1 MFDAI
6 NDVLKDI
13 PGVTYEY
20 SQPIQM
26 RFNELMTGTRSDI
39 AIKLF
44 GADLDVLYQKA
55 IEAQAIIEKVSGV
68 ASANVEQTIGMPQI
82 IVSYNY
88 DNMAQY
94 GLHIQEVNQVVR
106 SAFAGEKAGIIYE
119 GDKRFDLVV
128 RLAEENRTGIEDV
141 ENLFITLSNGSQVPL
156 TSVANVDLIDAPM
169 QISREN
175 TNRRIVIGVNV
186 GNTDVESLVEKIQT
200 ELDTKVKLPNG
211 YYFTYGGQFENLKAA
226 NARLSIAVPMA
237 LALIFILLYFTFGSV
252 SQAALI
258 FTAIPL
264 SAIGGIWALQLR
276 GLPFSISAGIGFIA
290 LFGVAVL
297 NGIVLIGYFNQLK
310 KEGMKNIKERITTG
324 TRVRLRPVIM
334 TAAVASLGFLPMA
347 ISTSGGAEVQ
357 RPLATVVIGGLI
369 TATFLTLIILP
380 ILYYWLEKW
389 SERKS
394 NRINVSKGG
403 VLGILLILGL
413 SFSAQ
418 AQEQALDLDSAISM
432 AITNHPNLKAASLEV
447 EKNKSL
453 QNLKYNL
460 GTTDISYQGDG
471 LVDRQF
477 GQQVNQFG
485 VVQNFPSPGIT
496 KAQNK
501 LQDAY
506 TSQSSTQQQITENE
520 LKWKVKQLY
529 FEIQYKKELERL
541 YSNLVSTYKEYHRK
555 STVRVQAGAAS
566 RIEELTLQSKWKE
579 YELLLTK

>member
-264 SAIGGIWALQLR
+264 SAIGGIWALQL
-276 GLPFSISAGIGFIA
+276 
-290 LFGVAVL
+290 
-297 NGIVLIGYFNQLK
+297 K
-310 KEGMKNIKERITTG
+310 
-324 TRVRLRPVIM
+324 RV
-334 TAAVASLGFLPMA
+334 
-347 ISTSGGAEVQ
+347 
-357 RPLATVVIGGLI
+357 
-369 TATFLTLIILP
+369 TF
-380 ILYYWLEKW
+380 
-389 SERKS
+389 
-394 NRINVSKGG
+394 
-403 VLGILLILGL
+403 
-413 SFSAQ
+413 
-418 AQEQALDLDSAISM
+418 
-432 AITNHPNLKAASLEV
+432 
-447 EKNKSL
+447 
-453 QNLKYNL
+453 
-460 GTTDISYQGDG
+460 
-471 LVDRQF
+471 
-477 GQQVNQFG
+477 
-485 VVQNFPSPGIT
+485 
-496 KAQNK
+496 
-501 LQDAY
+501 
-506 TSQSSTQQQITENE
+506 
-520 LKWKVKQLY
+520 
-529 FEIQYKKELERL
+529 
-541 YSNLVSTYKEYHRK
+541 
-555 STVRVQAGAAS
+555 
-566 RIEELTLQSKWKE
+566 
-579 YELLLTK
+579 